1 MSNKPKKWP
10 SYALASL
17 ENSLVTLHEID
28 DLLREVQTQIAKDKR
43 IEAVILAGDIRSR
56 VQDVTGRL
64 ARAKSGDYENG
75 DYA

>member
-28 DLLREVQTQIAKDKR
+28 DLLREVQAQIARDNR
-43 IEAVILAGDIRSR
+43 MEAVILTGDTRSR

-64 ARAKSGDYENG
+64 ARAKSGEYQEG
-75 DYA
+75 DYT